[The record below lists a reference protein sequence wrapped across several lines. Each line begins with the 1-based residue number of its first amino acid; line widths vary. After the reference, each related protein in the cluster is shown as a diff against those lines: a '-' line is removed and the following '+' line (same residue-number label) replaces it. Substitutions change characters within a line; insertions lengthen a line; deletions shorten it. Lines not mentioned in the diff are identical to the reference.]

1 MRIRGLL
8 CVFLFIVNGQAVAG
22 EAESVAKLI
31 RDFQLRESRVALK
44 DMPGWKRPSKVA
56 LYGNEHRLN
65 GLRESFPDITFESG
79 ETNEAIFDAMK
90 DADVYIGWCD
100 AELFEKPSAVRWV
113 HSLSVGVE
121 RCVSSEAFVSSK
133 KILTNS
139 KRLSGPSIA
148 EHAIGLMFAL
158 VRGLDQYAAI
168 KSTRDWDAAVLPGR
182 DAVWEINGK
191 TMLVVGLGGIGSET
205 AKRGHGLDMKVI
217 ATRNSR
223 REGPDYVSYVGLA
236 DELLTLTAQAD
247 VIINTVPLTTK
258 TTGMFNRRFFKAM
271 KTTAY
276 FINVARGKS
285 VVTDDLI
292 AALDAGELAGAGLD
306 VTDPEPLPPDHP
318 LWDQPRVIITPHVA
332 HRSESLRERIW
343 QVAKENLR
351 RYIAG
356 EKLLSQVNVERGY

>member
-1 MRIRGLL
+1 MFGR
-8 CVFLFIVNGQAVAG
+8 F
-22 EAESVAKLI
+22 
-31 RDFQLRESRVALK
+31 
-44 DMPGWKRPSKVA
+44 
-56 LYGNEHRLN
+56 
-65 GLRESFPDITFESG
+65 GLRTCSG
-79 ETNEAIFDAMK
+79 QRQYFDP
-90 DADVYIGWCD
+90 V
-100 AELFEKPSAVRWV
+100 V
-113 HSLSVGVE
+113 
-121 RCVSSEAFVSSK
+121 SEA
-133 KILTNS
+133 
-139 KRLSGPSIA
+139 R
-148 EHAIGLMFAL
+148 
-158 VRGLDQYAAI
+158 
-168 KSTRDWDAAVLPGR
+168 
-182 DAVWEINGK
+182 
-191 TMLVVGLGGIGSET
+191 IGSET